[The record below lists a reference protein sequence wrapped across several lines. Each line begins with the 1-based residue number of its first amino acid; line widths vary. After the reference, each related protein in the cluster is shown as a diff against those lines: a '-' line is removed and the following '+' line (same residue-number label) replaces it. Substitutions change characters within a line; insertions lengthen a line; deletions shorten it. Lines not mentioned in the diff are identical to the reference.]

1 MSIDNI
7 QATKFYDEV
16 RTHFGLQSKKGVAI
30 NLVIDVG
37 RNNDGVPFIG
47 IFDANNAD
55 AIPMVLMSNPVGTG
69 RRWSNELSSNGE
81 AFNLVNVALI
91 AFDKKKEEWKNKNID
106 FQLKDATDFL
116 VDFMQKVS
124 DFLR

>member
-16 RTHFGLQSKKGVAI
+16 RAYFGPQTQVGVAI

-37 RNNDGVPFIG
+37 RRADGAIFIG
-47 IFDANNAD
+47 IFDGNNAEV
-55 AIPMVLMSNPVGTG
+55 IPMVLMLNTLGTG
-69 RRWSNELSSNGE
+69 RRWSNELSANEE
-81 AFNLVNVALI
+81 AFNVVNSALV
-91 AFDKKKEEWKNKNID
+91 AFDKQKEEWKNKNID

-116 VDFMQKVS
+116 VEFMKQVS